1 MAGTCIKRRKIIF
14 CRDAI
19 LAPLRLQPI
28 QPLSFQLSPPFIT
41 FANYLN
47 FKMSKAIIKTE
58 KGDMTV
64 EFYDNDA
71 PNTVAN
77 FKKLAKS
84 GFYDNVIFHRV
95 IPNFVVQGG
104 DPTGTG
110 AGGAGYKIDCEL
122 TGGNQYHDR
131 GVLSMAHAG
140 RNTGSSQF
148 FICHSR
154 DNTAHLDRNHTVFGK
169 VIENVDVVDA
179 IRQGDKI
186 LNIEVI
192 ED

>member
-1 MAGTCIKRRKIIF
+1 LPF
-14 CRDAI
+14 
-19 LAPLRLQPI
+19 
-28 QPLSFQLSPPFIT
+28 SFNLSPFLLPLLSI
-41 FANYLN
+41 L
-47 FKMSKAIIKTE
+47 KKEMSKAIIKTE

-77 FKKLAKS
+77 FKKLASS
-84 GFYDNVIFHRV
+84 GFYNNVTFHRV
-95 IPNFVVQGG
+95 IPNFVIQGG

-110 AGGAGYKIDCEL
+110 AGGPGYKIDCEL
-122 TGGNQYHDR
+122 TGDNQYHDR

-140 RNTGSSQF
+140 RNTGGSQF

-154 DNTAHLDRNHTVFGK
+154 TNTAHLDRNHTVFGK
-169 VIENVDVVDA
+169 VVENVDVVDD

-186 LNIEVI
+186 LTIEVI